1 MGRCAW
7 DGEVC
12 LGWGGVPGMGRC
24 AWDGEVC
31 LGWGGV
37 PGMRR
42 CAWDGEVCLGWGG
55 RGSLYFDLFSLC
67 SHSFIDM
74 ITIVFGIWSFRLF
87 IHELSN
93 LPNYYICFQ
102 LEL

>member
-1 MGRCAW
+1 MKPH
-7 DGEVC
+7 DLKEVGWSDWRAC

-42 CAWDGEVCLGWGG
+42 CAWDEEVCLGWGG
-55 RGSLYFDLFSLC
+55 VPGMGRAWF
-67 SHSFIDM
+67 
-74 ITIVFGIWSFRLF
+74 IVF
-87 IHELSN
+87 
-93 LPNYYICFQ
+93 
-102 LEL
+102 